1 METLELLW
9 WHWAILGVFLAIG
22 ELFTGTFI
30 LLGFGVGAI
39 FTAIIEYI
47 FNLSILYEL
56 FYFILFS
63 IVAIYLFL
71 KFLREDSRVDRS
83 GQSDYA
89 IGAVGVVIEPIRA
102 NERGKVRFNTP
113 ILGNTVWVAT
123 AKEDI
128 DVSSKVKIVNVIG
141 QIIEVERI

>member
-39 FTAIIEYI
+39 FTALLELI
-47 FNLSILYEL
+47 FNLSFLYEL
-56 FYFILFS
+56 LSFIFFS
-63 IVAIYLFL
+63 VVAIYIFF
-71 KFLREDSRVDRS
+71 KFFRGNRVEKS

-89 IGAVGVVIEPIRA
+89 IGRVGVVIEPIKA
-102 NERGKVRFNTP
+102 NERGRVRFNSP
-113 ILGNTVWVAT
+113 ILGNTVWIAT

-128 DVSSKVKIVNVIG
+128 ELDSKVKIINVMG

>member
-1 METLELLW
+1 METLELFW

-39 FTAIIEYI
+39 FTAVIDLI
-47 FNLSILYEL
+47 FNLSITWEL
-56 FYFILFS
+56 LYFIIFS
-63 IVAIYLFL
+63 LISIYLFF
-71 KFLREDSRVDRS
+71 KFLKDIKIDKS

-89 IGAVGVVIEPIRA
+89 IGAVGVVIEPIKA

-113 ILGNTVWVAT
+113 ILGNTIWIAT
-123 AKEDI
+123 SKENIDI
-128 DVSSKVKIVNVIG
+128 SSKVKIINIMG

>member
-30 LLGFGVGAI
+30 LLGFGIGAI
-39 FTAIIEYI
+39 FTGVIDLI
-47 FNLSILYEL
+47 FHLSITFEL
-56 FYFILFS
+56 IYFIIFS
-63 IVAIYLFL
+63 LISIYLFL
-71 KFLREDSRVDRS
+71 KFLKNIEIDKS

-89 IGAVGVVIEPIRA
+89 IGAVGVVIEPIKA
-102 NERGKVRFNTP
+102 NERGRVRFNSP
-113 ILGNTVWVAT
+113 ILGNTIWIAT

-128 DVSSKVKIVNVIG
+128 EVSSKVKIINIIG